1 MIQTHGRFLAEREGA
16 LWPTDLSAASRR
28 AAPAVVSLAEK
39 YGATVYLL
47 YVAVDLCSYFPA
59 YGNYPSGE
67 EVQRFQSWEI
77 EQAKKKLESLCQ
89 EDMRACPNIEVRLV
103 TGNAVEEILKAVETH
118 GANMIVM
125 TASDYRTSQAKE
137 AGMSHVVHEVASRS
151 PVAVH
156 IVK

>member
-1 MIQTHGRFLAEREGA
+1 MNVKTI
-16 LWPTDLSAASRR
+16 LWPTDLSAASRK
-28 AAPAVVSLAEK
+28 AAPSVVSLAEK

-59 YGNYPSGE
+59 YGSYPSGE

-89 EDMRACPNIEVRLV
+89 EDMKACPNIEVRLV
-103 TGNAVEEILKAVETH
+103 TGSAAEEILKAVEAH
-118 GANMIVM
+118 GADMIVM
-125 TASDYRTSQAKE
+125 TASDYRTGQTGE
-137 AGMSHVVHEVASRS
+137 ARMSHVVHEVASRS
-151 PVAVH
+151 PVPVH